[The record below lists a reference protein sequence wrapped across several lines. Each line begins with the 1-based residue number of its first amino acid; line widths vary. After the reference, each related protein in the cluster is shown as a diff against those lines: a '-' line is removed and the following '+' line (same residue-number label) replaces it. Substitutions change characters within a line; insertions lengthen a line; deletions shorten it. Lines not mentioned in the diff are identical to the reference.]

1 MEPRWPRVRNVSE
14 TPAED
19 VRRAVE
25 AAVWAPSVH
34 NTQPWSFSHRGSRIT
49 LRADPDRRLGV
60 ADPTGREMVISC
72 GAALLSLRVAVRWL
86 GYEPEVRLLPDP
98 DRPNLLA
105 DVILGARIAEND
117 DDRRLY
123 DQIRRRRTHRGGFVP
138 GPGVSPALQAK
149 MRLEAQREGAGLLV
163 VEDPHALRALAALTE
178 AAEHLQQLDA
188 SYLRESARWAP
199 RPGTSRP
206 EGVHEEAY
214 PRRERR
220 TEPYFP
226 GRDFS
231 RGQGWGAAPGP
242 GAGSAQEQVTGLV
255 MLITTSGDAPGDWL
269 RAGQALQRVLLRG
282 AQEDVSAAFHTQA
295 LEIPELRALVRGRFC
310 RGRHPQMLLRLGRA
324 EAARASVRRP
334 AEQSMI
340 EDF

>member
-1 MEPRWPRVRNVSE
+1 MEPTRPRVRNVSE

-34 NTQPWSFSHRGSRIT
+34 NTQPWIFSHRGSRIT

-72 GAALLSLRVAVRWL
+72 GAALLTLRVAIRRL
-86 GYEPEVRLLPDP
+86 GYRPEVRLLPDP

-105 DVILGARIAEND
+105 DVILGARIPPD
-117 DDRRLY
+117 GDDRRLY
-123 DQIRRRRTHRGGFVP
+123 DQIRRRRTHRGGFAP
-138 GPGVSPALQAK
+138 GDGVSPALRAK
-149 MRLEAQREGAGLLV
+149 LRLEAQREGAGLPA
-163 VEDPHALRALAALTE
+163 VEDPHALHSLAALTE

-188 SYLRESARWAP
+188 PYLHESARWAP
-199 RPGTSRP
+199 RPGSPRP
-206 EGVHEEAY
+206 EGVHEESY

-220 TEPYFP
+220 TDPYFP

-231 RGQGWGAAPGP
+231 RGQGWGAPPEPAR
-242 GAGSAQEQVTGLV
+242 EEVTGLV
-255 MLITTSGDAPGDWL
+255 LLITTSGDAPDDWL
-269 RAGQALQRVLLRG
+269 RAGQALQRVLLRA
-282 AQEDVSAAFHTQA
+282 AQDDVSAAFHTQA
-295 LEIPELRALVRGRFC
+295 LEIPELRELVRRRFC
-310 RGRHPQMLLRLGRA
+310 GGRHPQMLLRLGRA
-324 EAARASVRRP
+324 GAARPGVRRP
-334 AEQSMI
+334 AEQSMV